1 VQNVTLQRSRKKFFF
16 GLQFLNPSEVCDS
29 FAFDLVESLGDDDRV
44 QKFRDYLVEN
54 DISEDALFLPYI
66 WASETASLS
75 RTTNACESFHSHFST
90 NFYKA
95 HPNIYQFTEILLNF
109 QGETYVKINTP
120 NKFVKKLRPQV
131 KQRQNLVLE
140 KIKERN
146 ENRMS
151 KLHPFSIYTTKSSDF
166 SNFCGVIGYNFFLL

>member
-1 VQNVTLQRSRKKFFF
+1 LDGRRPVGPTLWAVPNFRVGVGANMPSQGIKNPVT
-16 GLQFLNPSEVCDS
+16 
-29 FAFDLVESLGDDDRV
+29 DLDNYWKGVTEPQWSAGISLESSWT
-44 QKFRDYLVEN
+44 E
-54 DISEDALFLPYI
+54 S
-66 WASETASLS
+66 SETASLS

-95 HPNIYQFTEILLNF
+95 HPNIYHFTEILLNF
-109 QGETYVKINTP
+109 QAETYVKINTA

-131 KQRQNLVLE
+131 KQRQNFVLE

-151 KLHPFSIYTTKSSDF
+151 RLDF
-166 SNFCGVIGYNFFLL
+166 VKCISYKCAPSA